1 MVVSDHVH
9 RFSYDGFGNV
19 TKAVIS
25 GHSGLSFQPTYA
37 ASNRISS
44 VPGATITYD
53 GMGNMTQDNLGN
65 MYSYDAEGRQVK
77 VNGNATTFDA
87 FSRPAQIQ
95 SGSAYTQTLY
105 SASGQKFAYMN
116 GTTLI
121 KYIDPMVAGMAAVH
135 VYGAAG
141 YFQHAD
147 WLGTSRL
154 GVTGAGTAQYD
165 RAYAPFGEPYVETAS
180 TNRDFTGQ
188 TEDTTPG
195 LYDFLF
201 RQQSQSQG
209 RWLAPDPAGL
219 AAVDITNPQTWNR
232 YAYVGNQPLSYI
244 DPLGLKLRICGDQN
258 HCPVSYTDAGAI
270 GFWGGDNFWVS
281 GDPREEPVG
290 ITVGLGVIFAG
301 TGTYNDIRH
310 IGGGSPEQ
318 YLCNKALA
326 TAKANSVAVTNAV
339 NNWSVL
345 ANATQATGNVS
356 ITPYL
361 LAAIGIR
368 ETGFRSVA
376 QTGGGPGYGVFQIT
390 TGPSTG

>member
-1 MVVSDHVH
+1 
-9 RFSYDGFGNV
+9 
-19 TKAVIS
+19 
-25 GHSGLSFQPTYA
+25 
-37 ASNRISS
+37 
-44 VPGATITYD
+44 
-53 GMGNMTQDNLGN
+53 
-65 MYSYDAEGRQVK
+65 
-77 VNGNATTFDA
+77 
-87 FSRPAQIQ
+87 
-95 SGSAYTQTLY
+95 
-105 SASGQKFAYMN
+105 
-116 GTTLI
+116 
-121 KYIDPMVAGMAAVH
+121 
-135 VYGAAG
+135 
-141 YFQHAD
+141 AD
-147 WLGTSRL
+147 WLGSERMASTASR
-154 GVTGAGTAQYD
+154 GVYYD
-165 RAYAPFGEPYVETAS
+165 GAYAPFGENYAETGTTDRS
-180 TNRDFTGQ
+180 FTGQ
-188 TEDTTPG
+188 TQDTVSG

-201 RQQSQSQG
+201 RQQSSAQG
-209 RWLAPDPAGL
+209 RWLVPDPAGL
-219 AAVDITNPQTWNR
+219 AAVDLTNPQTWNR

-368 ETGFRSVA
+368 ETGFRNVA

-390 TGPSTG
+390 TGPSTGVTPSMAGNVPWAANYAANLLSSNMTTLANNFPNFTSNQLLQATAASYNFGTSNISGNPNTIDVDTTNGNYGSNVVQIAHNCF